1 LSEGKGKEAIG
12 RSAKLVR
19 ADLSF
24 ISLLLI
30 SLRCWFVG
38 AYLMR
43 LQSLQQSQKELTF
56 HPHTN
61 ESRSKEIL
69 ARILA
74 TE

>member
-1 LSEGKGKEAIG
+1 LAEAPS
-12 RSAKLVR
+12 RYY
-19 ADLSF
+19 DLFHTGYVFFSF
-24 ISLLLI
+24 NNSVLP
-30 SLRCWFVG
+30 SLRRSR
-38 AYLMR
+38 YMQL
-43 LQSLQQSQKELTF
+43 LQQQQKELTF